1 MRPHRLLIVDDDRLI
16 SWCLA
21 RALSALEDLS
31 IWAVETGREA
41 IEEISRTLYDL
52 VLLDVYL
59 PDMDGF
65 RVLDAIRKA
74 RPDIKVVMMSGDGSE
89 TNRTLAESL
98 GAIRFLE
105 KPFDVFEILSLAK
118 RSLAGSPER
127 RGKARYPCCVPLR
140 IVPIENRGDP
150 AHPGNLPFRGMT
162 ADVGSEGLRL
172 VSPLPLRIGQR
183 IRLLASE
190 GYDPFLQFVPRE
202 THAEVRWVQ
211 PEGGGSVTAGVRYLS

>member
-21 RALSALEDLS
+21 RALSALEDVS
-31 IWAVETGREA
+31 IWAVETGQEA
-41 IEEISRTLYDL
+41 IEEISRTSYDL
-52 VLLDVYL
+52 VLLDVIL

-65 RVLDAIRKA
+65 RVLQAIRKA
-74 RPDIKVVMMSGDGSE
+74 RPDVKVVMMSADGSRS
-89 TNRTLAESL
+89 NRTAAESL

-105 KPFDVFEILSLAK
+105 KPFDVFEILSLAR
-118 RSLAGSPER
+118 RSLEGSPER
-127 RGKARYPCCVPLR
+127 RGKARYPCCVPVR
-140 IVPIENRGDP
+140 IVPLDGGSDP
-150 AHPGNLPFRGMT
+150 ADPGDLAFRGMT

-172 VSPLPLRIGQR
+172 VSPRPLREGQR
-183 IRLLASE
+183 VRLLASE